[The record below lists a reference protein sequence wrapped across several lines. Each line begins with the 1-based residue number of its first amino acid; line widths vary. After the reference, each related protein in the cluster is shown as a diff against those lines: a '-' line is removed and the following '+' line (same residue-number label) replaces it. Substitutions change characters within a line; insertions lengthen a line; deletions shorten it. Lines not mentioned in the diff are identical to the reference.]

1 MTKIIG
7 IVGGLGPKAGENLH
21 ARILANTRAVHDQD
35 HLPILLYTNPRIPD
49 RSEFIFGETS
59 ENPAE
64 QILRSLRLLHD
75 FGARVMCVP
84 CNTAHSPVI
93 WDVVADG
100 FGQFAAGAELLHI
113 INLTVEHIVRCRPSV
128 SHVGILATT
137 GAISAEVYQQALAH
151 RNFRP
156 VLPTETHQRNIQ
168 DAIYHPDWGIKAV
181 SSPVTQQATDA
192 LEAAAFRM
200 IVDGAEA
207 VIMGCTEIPLALN
220 GNELKGIP
228 LIDSTAVLAREAI
241 RCAAGEARLTTL
253 MR

>member
-21 ARILANTRAVHDQD
+21 SRILANTRVVRDQD
-35 HLPILLYTNPRIPD
+35 HLPVLLYTNPRIPD
-49 RSEFIFGETS
+49 RSEFIFGETTQ
-59 ENPAE
+59 NPAD
-64 QILRSLRLLHD
+64 QILQSLRLLYD
-75 FGARVMCVP
+75 FGARVLCVP
-84 CNTAHSPVI
+84 CNTAHAPVI
-93 WDVVADG
+93 WDVVTTGFAD
-100 FGQFAAGAELLHI
+100 FAGDGELLHI
-113 INLTVEHIVRCRPSV
+113 INLTVEHIIKRHPSV

-137 GAISAEVYQQALAH
+137 GAVSAEVYQQALAH

-156 VLPTETHQRNIQ
+156 VLPTEAHQRNIQ

-192 LEAAAFRM
+192 LEAAAYRM

-207 VIMGCTEIPLALN
+207 IIMGCTEIPLALN

-228 LIDSTAVLAREAI
+228 LVDSTAVLAREAI
-241 RCAAGEARLTTL
+241 RRAAGEAKLSSL